1 MNIIVI
7 GCGKV
12 GQTLIEGL
20 SEQRHDISVVSGH
33 LEDFNNL
40 PPEFDGFTTLGVP
53 IDQDVLKRAGIESCD
68 ALAAV
73 GPDDNTNLMCAQI
86 AKSIYNVPRVYA
98 RVNDIDKNDVF
109 RSFGIETVCPTKLT
123 VAALLPMLTAKNDE
137 KVIVTNSVHDGHLIS
152 TITVEIQKDHIGK
165 RLTEISDLLE
175 KNETIIAVEHSDGNI
190 QMAMYFNPE
199 IKKGDKLIIVKIA
212 D

>member
-12 GQTLIEGL
+12 GQSLVAEL
-20 SEQRHDISVVSGH
+20 NEQQHDISVVSGR

-40 PPEFDGFTTLGVP
+40 PPEFNGFTTFGVP

-73 GPDDNTNLMCAQI
+73 GSDDNTNLMCAQI
-86 AKSIYNVPRVYA
+86 AKNIYNVPMVYA
-98 RVNDIDKNDVF
+98 RVNDTDKNEVF
-109 RSFGIETVCPTKLT
+109 RSFGIDTVCPTNLT

-137 KVIVTNSVHDGHLIS
+137 SVTITNSVHNGHLVSII
-152 TITVEIQKDHIGK
+152 TIDVEKEHIGK
-165 RLTEISDLLE
+165 RLTEISELLE
-175 KNETIIAVEHSDGNI
+175 PNETIVAIEHKDGSI
-190 QMAMYFNPE
+190 QMSMFFNPE
-199 IKKGDKLIIVKIA
+199 IKSGDKLIIVKIA
-212 D
+212 N

>member
-20 SEQRHDISVVSGH
+20 SEQRHDISVVSGRF
-33 LEDFNNL
+33 EDFNNL

-68 ALAAV
+68 AFAAV

-98 RVNDIDKNDVF
+98 RVNDIDKNEVF
-109 RSFGIETVCPTKLT
+109 HSFGIETVCPTKLT
-123 VAALLPMLTAKNDE
+123 VAALLPMLTAKNDD
-137 KVIVTNSVHDGHLIS
+137 KISITNSVHDGHMVSII
-152 TITVEIQKDHIGK
+152 TIETEKEHIGM
-165 RLTEISDLLE
+165 RLTEISGLLE
-175 KNETIIAVEHSDGNI
+175 KNETIVAVEHSDGSI
-190 QMAMYFNPE
+190 QMAMYSNPE
-199 IKKGDKLIIVKIA
+199 IKKGDKLILVKIA
-212 D
+212 Q